1 MVFKAYLKLVP
12 SYLGSVIM
20 YMVIFGFLLTMTIV
34 GTDGISTNSGGITS
48 FTSPVAV
55 NDLDNTEESKAL
67 MSYLENSSNIKLV
80 DIDFDRENAVQDSL
94 YNRKAEYVLTI
105 NKGFAEGLK
114 AGNFE
119 EILSS
124 EVIGNSSYE
133 AFVGNEID
141 SYMSAVR
148 LYLIGGSDSLTA
160 CSEAAKTLEKGV
172 AVSNYQQQ
180 QGWNDENKSAYL
192 FYNYI
197 PYIMIMMILAILV
210 PTFSTFLNDEMR
222 SRSLCAP
229 ISPTSYTLQIIGGA
243 FVISLA
249 ICVSLIVT
257 GLIITNGSLFNEKS
271 GYSLI
276 QMLIFMLFSL
286 GLSGLIGILC
296 SSSIKTAPYITSIV
310 SNVLGLG
317 MAFMC
322 GVFVKQSLL
331 GEGVLNASKLL
342 PAYWYVRGN
351 NLIMGGDGA
360 VFDKNEVIVCIT
372 VQLLFALA
380 VLAAALLAAA
390 LKKGKRS
397 TK

>member
-20 YMVIFGFLLTMTIV
+20 YMVIFGVLLTMTIV
-34 GTDGISTNSGGITS
+34 GTDGISSGSGSINGFS
-48 FTSPVAV
+48 SLVAV
-55 NDLDNTEESKAL
+55 NDLDNTEESRAL
-67 MSYLENSSNIKLV
+67 ISYLENSSNIKLV
-80 DIDFDRENAVQDSL
+80 DIDFDRANAVQDSL

-114 AGNFE
+114 AGSFE

-124 EVIGNSSYE
+124 EVIAGSSSE
-133 AFVGNEID
+133 AFVGNEIE

-148 LYLIGGSDSLTA
+148 LYLIGGNDSAAA
-160 CSEAAKTLEKGV
+160 CSQAAKTLEKGV
-172 AVSNYQQQ
+172 EVSSYQQQ
-180 QGWNDENKSAYL
+180 QGWNNENKPAYL

-197 PYIMIMMILAILV
+197 PYIMFMMVLSILV

-222 SRSLCAP
+222 SRSLCSP
-229 ISPTSYTLQIIGGA
+229 ISPTAYTFQIICGA
-243 FVISLA
+243 FIISLA
-249 ICVSLIVT
+249 IFLS
-257 GLIITNGSLFNEKS
+257 LIITGLFVTKGALFNDKS
-271 GYSLI
+271 VYSLI
-276 QMLIFMLFSL
+276 QMLIFMLFCL
-286 GLSGLIGILC
+286 GISGLVGILC
-296 SSSIKTAPYITSIV
+296 SSSIKAAPYITSIV

-351 NLIMGGDGA
+351 NLILGGDGA
-360 VFDKNEVIVCIT
+360 VFDQKEVIVCLT
-372 VQLLFALA
+372 VQLLFAFA

>member
-12 SYLGSVIM
+12 SYIGSVIM
-20 YMVIFGFLLTMTIV
+20 YMVIFGVLLTMTII
-34 GTDGISTNSGGITS
+34 GTDGISSNSGGIS
-48 FTSPVAV
+48 GFSSLVAV

-67 MSYLENSSNIKLV
+67 VSYLENSSNIKLV

-94 YNRKAEYVLTI
+94 YNRMAEYVLTI
-105 NKGFAEGLK
+105 NNGFSEGLK
-114 AGNFE
+114 TGNFE
-119 EILSS
+119 DILSS

-133 AFVGNEID
+133 TFVGNEID

-148 LYLIGGSDSLTA
+148 LYMIGGSDSLTA
-160 CSEAAKTLEKGV
+160 CNEAAKTLEKGIEV
-172 AVSNYQQQ
+172 KNYQQQ
-180 QGWNDENKSAYL
+180 LGWNDENKSAYL

-222 SRSLCAP
+222 SRSLCSP
-229 ISPTSYTLQIIGGA
+229 ISPTCYTLQIIGGA
-243 FVISLA
+243 FVISVVISAVLL
-249 ICVSLIVT
+249 VVGLFVT
-257 GLIITNGSLFNEKS
+257 GGSLFNDKS

-286 GLSGLIGILC
+286 GLSGLVGILC
-296 SSSIKTAPYITSIV
+296 SSSIKSAPYITSIV

-342 PAYWYVRGN
+342 PVYWYVRGN

-360 VFDKNEVIVCIT
+360 VFDEKEVMTCIF
-372 VQLLFALA
+372 VQLMFALA
-380 VLAAALLAAA
+380 VFAAALLAAS
-390 LKKGKRS
+390 LKKGKRAAR
-397 TK
+397 